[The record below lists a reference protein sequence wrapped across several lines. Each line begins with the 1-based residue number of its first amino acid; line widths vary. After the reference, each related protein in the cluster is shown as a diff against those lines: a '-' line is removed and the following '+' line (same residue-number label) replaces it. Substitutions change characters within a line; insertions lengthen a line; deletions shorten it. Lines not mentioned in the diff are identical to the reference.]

1 MLIDNVEIYVK
12 AGDGGNGCVSF
23 LREKYISHG
32 GPDGGDGGSGGNI
45 VIKIDEGSN
54 TLLNYKRRRKFV
66 AKNGE
71 DGKKSKC
78 HGKDAEDLILTVPP
92 GTVIKDAETGSVIKD
107 MSDREPFILCNG
119 GKGGWGNRHFATP
132 TRQTPRFAKN
142 GLPGEERNV
151 IFELK
156 MLADVGIIGMPNVGK
171 STLLSVISGATPKI
185 ADYNFTTISPNLGV
199 VKIGDEQSFVAADIP
214 GLIEGASDGV
224 GLGHTFLRHIERCR
238 LFIHV
243 VDVSGLTGNVPAEDI
258 KIINKELELY
268 DPSLLKRPQI
278 IAANKYDAVA
288 DKDGL
293 AGFEEFTNKNGYE
306 LIYISAATHY
316 NIDKL
321 VYKVSER
328 LRQLPPITVYEPDYD
343 DGQIIDR
350 SDRSVEIRNEKGVY
364 FVEANWL
371 KRLMGTVNLD
381 DRDSLRYLQ
390 RVLKKSGVIEAL
402 EAKDIAEGDTVS
414 IYDFEFE
421 YIK

>member
-1 MLIDNVEIYVK
+1 VY
-12 AGDGGNGCVSF
+12 
-23 LREKYISHG
+23 
-32 GPDGGDGGSGGNI
+32 
-45 VIKIDEGSN
+45 
-54 TLLNYKRRRKFV
+54 
-66 AKNGE
+66 
-71 DGKKSKC
+71 
-78 HGKDAEDLILTVPP
+78 
-92 GTVIKDAETGSVIKD
+92 
-107 MSDREPFILCNG
+107 
-119 GKGGWGNRHFATP
+119 
-132 TRQTPRFAKN
+132 
-142 GLPGEERNV
+142 
-151 IFELK
+151 
-156 MLADVGIIGMPNVGK
+156 
-171 STLLSVISGATPKI
+171 
-185 ADYNFTTISPNLGV
+185 
-199 VKIGDEQSFVAADIP
+199 
-214 GLIEGASDGV
+214 
-224 GLGHTFLRHIERCR
+224 
-238 LFIHV
+238 
-243 VDVSGLTGNVPAEDI
+243 VSGLTGNVPAEDI
-258 KIINKELELY
+258 KIINKELESY
-268 DPSLLKRPQI
+268 APSLLKRPQI

-364 FVEANWL
+364 FVEADWL

-390 RVLKKSGVIEAL
+390 RVLKKSKVIEAL
-402 EAKDIAEGDTVS
+402 EAKGVAEGDTVS